1 MPSKIFIIFIV
12 LLSNIIFL
20 NSYSDEQ
27 ISFDVSEIEII
38 DGGNKIIGKN
48 RGIISTNNG
57 LKINADKFEFDKIK
71 NILKAEGNIKII
83 DKLNN
88 FDVTGEKVSYDK
100 EKELIEISGK
110 SFSTID
116 SNYNFKTEDIIIL
129 RNEMIIRSDKSAK
142 ITDIKNKI
150 RFEISKF
157 SYSLKD
163 KIIKGEDIFINR
175 EYDQPFSEK
184 YFFKSATLNLLDQS
198 YIAKNINIDL
208 KKDIFGNNK
217 NDPRFKGS
225 SSSSKNGITTINK
238 ATFTSCKKNDKC
250 PPWAIQADKV
260 TYDENKKQILYDNA
274 IVKIYD
280 VPVIYFPKFFHP
292 GPTVKRQSGFLVP
305 RINNSNIL
313 GSSLQVPYFQ
323 VLAENKD
330 FTFKPTFFDKNIFM
344 FQSEYR
350 QQNENSFFISDL
362 NITDGY
368 KSKKSNESNTLT
380 HFFSKYNLDLD
391 LENFDES
398 SLNVSYQK
406 VNNDTYLKVFDANIR
421 NTKLK
426 PDNFDILTSEID
438 MNLEN
443 EKFLL
448 NSGFTAY
455 EDLSKQNSDRYQYVL
470 PYFNF
475 SKNFLDDSGFGTFN
489 FLSQGDN
496 ILKDTNNLRSRMI
509 NNLNIQS
516 FDFISKNGLKNNF
529 NYYFKNTIT
538 AGKNNA
544 QYDSSPHIKLMNIIE
559 LQSSLP
565 LIKTD
570 NNNINYIN
578 PKLSLRINPSEM
590 KNYTNENRQ
599 INTDNLFDID
609 RLGLIDT
616 LESGQNLTLG
626 IDYKKEKFDNI
637 NKYFELKLGTVFRS
651 KKEGGIP
658 SNSTIDKKNSN
669 YFGKFTNNFNENINF
684 DYEFS
689 VNNSLDEIQYSSLG
703 TTLKKDKF
711 VTTFNF
717 IEENGPVGSTNV
729 LENTTT
735 FNFDENNFFSFRTRK
750 NKEIDLTEYY
760 DLIYEYRNDCLI
772 AGLNYNKTYYQDRD
786 LEPTEDFMFS
796 ITLIP
801 LTSFEQKIAK

>member
-20 NSYSDEQ
+20 NCYSDEQ

-88 FDVTGEKVSYDK
+88 FDVVGEKVSYDK
-100 EKELIEISGK
+100 EKELIEISGE

-150 RFEISKF
+150 RFEINKF
-157 SYSLKD
+157 SYSIKD

-184 YFFKSATLNLLDQS
+184 YFFESATLNLLDQS

-208 KKDIFGNNK
+208 KKNIFGNNE

-260 TYDENKKQILYDNA
+260 TYDENQKQVLYDNA

-438 MNLEN
+438 VNLEN

-448 NSGFTAY
+448 NTGFTTY

-475 SKNFLDDSGFGTFN
+475 SKNFLDNSGFGTFN

-529 NYYFKNTIT
+529 NYYLKNTIT

-590 KNYTNENRQ
+590 KSYTNENRQ

-637 NKYFELKLGTVFRS
+637 NKYFELKLGTVLRS

-703 TTLKKDKF
+703 ATLKKDKF
-711 VTTFNF
+711 MTTFNF

-760 DLIYEYRNDCLI
+760 DLIYEYRNDCLV